1 MITTK
6 ELLAALLLGFIIGMI
21 IMVST
26 KQKQVV
32 IPPDARILISL
43 DKKDT
48 IAIYNNQ
55 LSMEIESVNMTFSQ
69 KPTGDIKFGS
79 MTLYIRR

>member
-1 MITTK
+1 MTTIK
-6 ELLAALLLGFIIGMI
+6 QSLMLTLLGFVVGVGVTHI
-21 IMVST
+21 
-26 KQKQVV
+26 KQRPVV
-32 IPPDARILISL
+32 VPPDARILVSL

-55 LSMEIESVNMTFSQ
+55 LSMEIDSVNMTFSQ